1 VFIAGKQCRKKYI
14 LVYISIYRMSTEQL
28 NDLIEGVVLE
38 HSDLAP
44 ATINV
49 NKQSTLQG
57 DANSKKS
64 IPVVLTPDEKSNGQT
79 QYDVFVDDDSSKKE
93 PFSAYEGDARY
104 YTKVEMDF
112 ATRFYVGSLTVVGLY
127 LFYRI
132 MTRSR

>member
-1 VFIAGKQCRKKYI
+1 
-14 LVYISIYRMSTEQL
+14 MSTEQL

-44 ATINV
+44 ATING
-49 NKQSTLQG
+49 NKQSTLQS

-79 QYDVFVDDDSSKKE
+79 QYDVFVDDGSKKE
-93 PFSAYEGDARY
+93 SFTAYDNDVRY

-112 ATRFYVGSLTVVGLY
+112 TTRFYVGSLTIVGLY

-132 MTRSR
+132 MARSR